1 MGGGGCTSEPV
12 SPFGR
17 GRGGVG
23 GRGERGGA
31 PAQGGTGT
39 SAHGDIRP
47 RGHGGTGAQ
56 GQAPTG
62 TSAHGDTGA
71 QGQAPTGTRGRPP
84 TGGSHGEGRPVSG
97 GLGTDPEDEAGSRD
111 PEPRPGTGPGAETR
125 TGPGE
130 EPRDRTGSRGPGPTR
145 EPRPRTDPRNKTTD
159 RRESRDMDGNQARP
173 TTEREARPGR
183 ADRAGAHHYPVGPTT
198 GSASP
203 GAAAP
208 AAPCRISLRT
218 SSTRSTG
225 SKGFARKAS
234 TPNAFPLSISYCVHA
249 LMIATG
255 T

>member
-17 GRGGVG
+17 GRGVG
-23 GRGERGGA
+23 ARAEHGERGGMENV
-31 PAQGGTGT
+31 GGTRPGG
-39 SAHGDIRP
+39 HGD
-47 RGHGGTGAQ
+47 TGAQ

-62 TSAHGDTGA
+62 TSAHRDTE
-71 QGQAPTGTRGRPP
+71 APAHGWITRGRP
-84 TGGSHGEGRPVSG
+84 
-97 GLGTDPEDEAGSRD
+97 
-111 PEPRPGTGPGAETR
+111 TR
-125 TGPGE
+125 E
-130 EPRDRTGSRGPGPTR
+130 RRARDRLGRRGRGPTR
-145 EPRPRTDPRNKTTD
+145 EPRPRTGPGNGDP
-159 RRESRDMDGNQARP
+159 GNQAQDRP
-173 TTEREARPGR
+173 ERRDPGPDRETRPRTGPRARPSRKTRPAPRPNGKR
-183 ADRAGAHHYPVGPTT
+183 GPGADRAGAHHYPVGPTT

-234 TPNAFPLSISYCVHA
+234 TPSAFPLSISYCVHA